1 MSNRTYFPQQAVS
14 PPVIPAKSK
23 KADKAKGAKNFEQ
36 VLDKKLN
43 GELKFS
49 RHAQERL
56 KSRSI
61 QLNESDL
68 GRLQDAVSKAR
79 GKGAQDSLVL
89 MDELA
94 LVVSVKNNTVVTVV
108 EGQSLKENIFTNI
121 DSAVI
126 V

>member
-1 MSNRTYFPQQAVS
+1 LNNRIYFPQQAVS
-14 PPVIPAKSK
+14 PPVIPARSS

-36 VLDKKLN
+36 VLDKELN

-79 GKGAQDSLVL
+79 GKGARDSLVL

-94 LVVSVKNNTVVTVV
+94 LVVSIKNNTVVTVV
-108 EGQSLKENIFTNI
+108 DGQSLKENVFTNI

>member
-1 MSNRTYFPQQAVS
+1 M
-14 PPVIPAKSK
+14 IPARSS

-36 VLDKKLN
+36 VLDKELD

-79 GKGAQDSLVL
+79 GKGAHDSLVL
-89 MDELA
+89 MDKLA

-108 EGQSLKENIFTNI
+108 DGQSLKENVFTNI